1 MHLHYFQP
9 RISISRYIKRLKIMH
24 YKKLLIFGALLIVLI
39 FSSSLVK
46 AIEKPKTMEDMWK
59 IIEAQQKQIDAL
71 QATDTKINE
80 NKTPVN
86 TTQQTDNKEAT
97 SIAKNP
103 ENKVEVSAV
112 KKLERKT
119 NILSAE
125 VEKLRTNLA
134 IPEEAQLKGAYGL
147 GPAASKI
154 YQVGKGLSIGGYGE
168 AFYQDMVSDQGGMNP
183 DGTLKYPSKADLER
197 IVLYVGYKF
206 SDRILFNS
214 EIEFEHGTTGEGDEE
229 KGEVSVEFASLDFF
243 IDPLANVR
251 AGLMLMPMG
260 MVNRIHEPLF
270 FFGNHRPVVE
280 QVIIPSTWREMG
292 VGAFGSITPELSYT
306 AYVVNGLNAEGFSS
320 GGIREGR
327 GSGSQ
332 ALADNFG
339 YVAQMNYDPDAL
351 PGVNIGTSAYVGN
364 SGQDQSYAGQKVNV
378 FTQLYESHLQWK
390 YRGLEFRALGSLG
403 FINDSATLSAN
414 NAALDNGQGDVGSEN
429 YGWYS
434 ELGYDVLPLIF
445 NDTTQYLAPF
455 FRYEKLNTMA
465 EVAEG
470 ITADPLTDQRIFQ
483 VGLQYKPMSQVVIK
497 ADYRNFSTP
506 SGAVL
511 PDDFNLGFGFIF

>member
-1 MHLHYFQP
+1 
-9 RISISRYIKRLKIMH
+9 MH
-24 YKKLLIFGALLIVLI
+24 YKKLIIFGALLIVLI

-59 IIEAQQKQIDAL
+59 IIEAQQKQIDVL
-71 QATDTKINE
+71 QASGIKNNE

-86 TTQQTDNKEAT
+86 TTQQPDNKEAT

-112 KKLERKT
+112 KSLERKT

-168 AFYQDMVSDQGGMNP
+168 AFYQDMVSDQGAMNP

-214 EIEFEHGTTGEGDEE
+214 EIEFEHGTTGEGSEE

-320 GGIREGR
+320 AGIREGR
-327 GSGSQ
+327 GGGSQ

-364 SGQDQSYAGQKVNV
+364 SGQGQEFAGQKVNA

-414 NAALDNGQGDVGSEN
+414 NTALKNGQGDVGSEN

-506 SGAVL
+506 SGVAL